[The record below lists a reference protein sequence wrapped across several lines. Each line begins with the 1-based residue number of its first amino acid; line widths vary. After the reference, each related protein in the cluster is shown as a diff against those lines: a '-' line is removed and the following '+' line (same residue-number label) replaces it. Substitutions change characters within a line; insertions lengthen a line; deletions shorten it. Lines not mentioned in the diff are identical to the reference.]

1 MLDHKHN
8 NVTGKVVKAGIFGV
22 IVGAIAAFFFSPKSG
37 KQNRQDVKDWVS
49 DMQDEVSTRAKEA
62 HGLTKEKYD
71 DIVDQVVQKR
81 KAVQNIKEEEW
92 DGLVSDMKKH
102 WDKIKDIWQE

>member
-1 MLDHKHN
+1 MLEHKHKD
-8 NVTGKVVKAGIFGV
+8 VTGKVVKAGILGIV
-22 IVGAIAAFFFSPKSG
+22 IGAVATFFLAAKSG
-37 KQNRQDVKDWVS
+37 KQNREDVKDWVR
-49 DMQDEVSTRAKEA
+49 DMQDEVSARAKEA

-71 DIVDQVVQKR
+71 EIVDQVAQKR

-92 DGLVSDMKKH
+92 DDLVSDMKKH